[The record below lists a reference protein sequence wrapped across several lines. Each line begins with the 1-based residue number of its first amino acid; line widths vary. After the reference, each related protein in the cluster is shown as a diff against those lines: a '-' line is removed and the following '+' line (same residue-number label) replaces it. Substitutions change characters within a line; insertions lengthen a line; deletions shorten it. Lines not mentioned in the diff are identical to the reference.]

1 MKSFGRHILLLSTAV
16 AAAWCQPGSV
26 PAPGSVSDPQ
36 PIYRVTVVSRT
47 LPAVNY
53 EHRSGPTQIDFR
65 GTVLLPNAKGS
76 AIVESKRGRIEI
88 DAKFEHL
95 DPPTRYG
102 REYLTYVL
110 WAITPEGRAKN
121 LGELLANS
129 SNKTRITVTTDLQA
143 LGLMVTAEP
152 YYAVTTPSD
161 VVVLENVV
169 RPDTAGRTEP
179 VTAKYELLPRGEYTL
194 HLKPD
199 SLQSADMP
207 QEKLPYDRYEA
218 VLELYQAQNAIQIAR
233 SAGADRFAQD
243 SISKADA
250 LLAEAQHMQAIK
262 QDTHLIVSRAREAAQ
277 MAEDARVIAVK
288 RGEEEKLSRER
299 EHEEHQARAK
309 ADEIRRAEAD
319 ATAARE
325 AADRARAEASR
336 AEAQAEM
343 DRQLAAQ
350 RRMQAAP
357 AQRTQVLRASN
368 TPAGSSLQRQ
378 TRAQLLERMGGI
390 LPTRDTPRGLVVTI
404 TDSSFET
411 GHGTLRPDVSAR
423 LGRLASLLSS
433 RRDLTISVEGF
444 TDDRA
449 GTAEE
454 RTISQRRAQE
464 VRAALVLHGL
474 SPEAVDAAGLGRE
487 HPLASNATESGREQ
501 NRRVEIVISSPSI
514 GNMALWDR
522 PYSLGQ
528 QH

>member
-1 MKSFGRHILLLSTAV
+1 MKLFGRRLPLLLSTAV
-16 AAAWCQPGSV
+16 VAWCQPG
-26 PAPGSVSDPQ
+26 PVSANDPQ

-65 GTVLLPNAKGS
+65 GTVLLPAAKGS

-129 SNKTRITVTTDLQA
+129 SNKAKITVTSDLQA

-161 VVVLENVV
+161 VVVLENVI

-179 VTAKYELLPRGEYTL
+179 VTVKYDLLPRGQYTL
-194 HLKPD
+194 HVKPEG
-199 SLQSADMP
+199 LQSADMP
-207 QEKLPYDRYEA
+207 QEKLSYDRYEA

-250 LLAEAQHMQAIK
+250 LLAEAQHMQALK

-288 RGEEEKLSRER
+288 RGEEEKISRER
-299 EHEEHQARAK
+299 EREEHQARVK
-309 ADEIRRAEAD
+309 AEETRRSEEEA
-319 ATAARE
+319 ATARA
-325 AADRARAEASR
+325 AADRERAELARAA
-336 AEAQAEM
+336 AQAEM
-343 DRQLAAQ
+343 DRSIAVQ
-350 RRMQAAP
+350 RRVQSGP
-357 AQRTQVLRASN
+357 AQAPQVQRVPTS
-368 TPAGSSLQRQ
+368 TPPADSPQRQ
-378 TRAQLLERMGGI
+378 TRAQLLGRLRSI
-390 LPTRDTPRGLVVTI
+390 LPTRDTPRGLVI
-404 TDSSFET
+404 TVSDSSFET
-411 GHGTLRPDVSAR
+411 GHGTLRPEVSDR
-423 LGRLASLLSS
+423 LARLASLLSS
-433 RRDLTISVEGF
+433 RRDLTIAVEGF
-444 TDDRA
+444 TDDH
-449 GTAEE
+449 GSVAEQ
-454 RTISQRRAQE
+454 RTVSQRRAQE

-474 SPEAVDAAGLGRE
+474 PPEAVDAAGMGGE
-487 HPLASNATESGREQ
+487 HPVMSNATNGGREQ

-522 PYSLGQ
+522 PYALGS